1 MLTLRTSNKA
11 GGSLAAAKV
20 GTTAVASE
28 DSEVGGGTEATTMG
42 AAIEE
47 IIDVEAEAA
56 LEATRPPAIG
66 WLSDPLPAELFLW
79 ARFRRAA
86 AKDEA
91 DDVDVVLIEAAEVT
105 IADGGRGGGGALA
118 VNKLHFL
125 RRHFVLILYLMNEG
139 RHVAQLSVV
148 YMPTKYNKVSI
159 KRALALNKKIQ

>member
-11 GGSLAAAKV
+11 GGSAAAKV

-56 LEATRPPAIG
+56 LEDTMPIG
-66 WLSDPLPAELFLW
+66 SDPVPALFLW

-139 RHVAQLSVV
+139 AGRHVAQLSVV
-148 YMPTKYNKVSI
+148 YMPLLSI
-159 KRALALNKKIQ
+159 IKSL

>member
-28 DSEVGGGTEATTMG
+28 DSEVGGGTEANTMG

-66 WLSDPLPAELFLW
+66 WSDPLPAELFLW

-105 IADGGRGGGGALA
+105 IAEGGRGGATTGGALA

-125 RRHFVLILYLMNEG
+125 RRHFVLIPRLL
-139 RHVAQLSVV
+139 
-148 YMPTKYNKVSI
+148 
-159 KRALALNKKIQ
+159 

>member
-66 WLSDPLPAELFLW
+66 WSLPAELFLW

-105 IADGGRGGGGALA
+105 IAEGGRGGATTGGALA

-125 RRHFVLILYLMNEG
+125 RRHFVLIPRLL
-139 RHVAQLSVV
+139 
-148 YMPTKYNKVSI
+148 
-159 KRALALNKKIQ
+159 

>member
-1 MLTLRTSNKA
+1 M
-11 GGSLAAAKV
+11 

-56 LEATRPPAIG
+56 LEDTMPIG
-66 WLSDPLPAELFLW
+66 SDPVPALFLW

-125 RRHFVLILYLMNEG
+125 RSHFVLILYLMNEG
-139 RHVAQLSVV
+139 RHAAQLSVV
-148 YMPTKYNKVSI
+148 YMPLLSI
-159 KRALALNKKIQ
+159 IKSL

>member
-11 GGSLAAAKV
+11 GGSAAAKV

-56 LEATRPPAIG
+56 LEDTMPIG
-66 WLSDPLPAELFLW
+66 SDPVPALFLW

-125 RRHFVLILYLMNEG
+125 KGGILY
-139 RHVAQLSVV
+139 
-148 YMPTKYNKVSI
+148 
-159 KRALALNKKIQ
+159 

>member
-11 GGSLAAAKV
+11 GGSAAAKV

-56 LEATRPPAIG
+56 LEDTMPIG
-66 WLSDPLPAELFLW
+66 SDPVPALFLW

-125 RRHFVLILYLMNEG
+125 RSHFVLILYLMNEG
-139 RHVAQLSVV
+139 RHAAQLSVV
-148 YMPTKYNKVSI
+148 YMPLLSI
-159 KRALALNKKIQ
+159 IKSL

>member
-1 MLTLRTSNKA
+1 M
-11 GGSLAAAKV
+11 

-56 LEATRPPAIG
+56 LEDTMPIG
-66 WLSDPLPAELFLW
+66 SDPVPALFLW

-139 RHVAQLSVV
+139 RHAAQLSVV
-148 YMPTKYNKVSI
+148 YMPLLSI
-159 KRALALNKKIQ
+159 IKSL

>member
-1 MLTLRTSNKA
+1 M
-11 GGSLAAAKV
+11 

-56 LEATRPPAIG
+56 LEDTMPIG
-66 WLSDPLPAELFLW
+66 SDPVPALFLW

-148 YMPTKYNKVSI
+148 YMPLQLSI
-159 KRALALNKKIQ
+159 IKSL

>member
-1 MLTLRTSNKA
+1 
-11 GGSLAAAKV
+11 
-20 GTTAVASE
+20 
-28 DSEVGGGTEATTMG
+28 MG

-66 WLSDPLPAELFLW
+66 WSLPAELFLW

-105 IADGGRGGGGALA
+105 IAEGGRGGATTGGALA

-125 RRHFVLILYLMNEG
+125 RRHFVLIPRLL
-139 RHVAQLSVV
+139 
-148 YMPTKYNKVSI
+148 
-159 KRALALNKKIQ
+159 

>member
-1 MLTLRTSNKA
+1 M
-11 GGSLAAAKV
+11 

-56 LEATRPPAIG
+56 LEDTMPPAIG
-66 WLSDPLPAELFLW
+66 SDPVPALFLW

-91 DDVDVVLIEAAEVT
+91 DDVDAVLIEAAEVT

-148 YMPTKYNKVSI
+148 YMPKYNKVSI
-159 KRALALNKKIQ
+159 KRALALNKKFQ

>member
-11 GGSLAAAKV
+11 GGSAAAKV

-56 LEATRPPAIG
+56 LEDTMPPAIG
-66 WLSDPLPAELFLW
+66 SDPVPALFLW

-139 RHVAQLSVV
+139 RHAAQLSVV
-148 YMPTKYNKVSI
+148 YMPLLSI
-159 KRALALNKKIQ
+159 IKSL

>member
-1 MLTLRTSNKA
+1 
-11 GGSLAAAKV
+11 
-20 GTTAVASE
+20 
-28 DSEVGGGTEATTMG
+28 MG

-91 DDVDVVLIEAAEVT
+91 ADVDVVLIEAAEVT
-105 IADGGRGGGGALA
+105 IADGGRGGATTGGALA

-125 RRHFVLILYLMNEG
+125 RRHFVLIPRLL
-139 RHVAQLSVV
+139 
-148 YMPTKYNKVSI
+148 
-159 KRALALNKKIQ
+159 

>member
-11 GGSLAAAKV
+11 GGSAAAKV

-56 LEATRPPAIG
+56 LEDTMPIG
-66 WLSDPLPAELFLW
+66 SDPVPALFLW

-105 IADGGRGGGGALA
+105 IAVGGRGGGGALA

-148 YMPTKYNKVSI
+148 YMPLLSI
-159 KRALALNKKIQ
+159 IKSL